1 MWIPCSGRWSE
12 AKQRYA
18 NTRPLFLVFIFCELI
33 ASLSAGTPSDRPRP
47 CFVTV
52 SSFELIAPT
61 TQASADMATYPL
73 EKWQSALNDKY
84 GIPCGRIHAFVLNI
98 FVWVLLFAQAWPL
111 CDWTG
116 TGGDVS

>member
-18 NTRPLFLVFIFCELI
+18 NTLPLFLVFLFCELI

-61 TQASADMATYPL
+61 IQASANMATYPL

-84 GIPCGRIHAFVLNI
+84 GIPCGRIHAFVLHI
-98 FVWVLLFAQAWPL
+98 FVWVLTVCAGMAS
-111 CDWTG
+111 
-116 TGGDVS
+116 V